1 MKLCDIVPAT
11 DGVHK
16 YKAIFCNCINGE
28 TKCKNIQRKV
38 VYFGA
43 ANFKDYTIYSKTTTK
58 EIADAK
64 KASYI
69 ARHSANEDFDD
80 PMTAGS
86 LARYILWNLPTF
98 EASLADY
105 KKRFN
110 M

>member
-1 MKLCDIVPAT
+1 MKLCAITKAT

-16 YKAIFCNCINGE
+16 YRAEFCSCPGGE
-28 TKCKNIQRKV
+28 TKCKNIQRKI

-43 ANFKDYTIYSKTTTK
+43 VGYKDYTIYSKTTTK

-64 KASYI
+64 KAAYI
-69 ARHSANEDFDD
+69 ARHSVNENFDD
-80 PMTAGS
+80 YMSAGS
-86 LARYILWNLPTF
+86 LSRYILWNLPTF

-110 M
+110 I